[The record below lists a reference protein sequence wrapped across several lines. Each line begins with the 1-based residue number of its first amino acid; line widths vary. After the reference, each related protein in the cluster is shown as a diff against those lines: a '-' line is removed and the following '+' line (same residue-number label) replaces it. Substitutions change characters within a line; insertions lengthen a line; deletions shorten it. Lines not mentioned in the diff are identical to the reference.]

1 MNNRK
6 RYIYSLLANEEEQGN
21 FIKTTMSSYD
31 FIAQNYYTMS
41 KEELKDII
49 LELDYEIS
57 RSMDGSYASVAE
69 ELKDRWEIY
78 TADEQAFGVGDVV
91 TYDNDSSQ
99 AVLVVRQVIQNE
111 DNTYS
116 YVVENA
122 DKFTKTIKQDDLQEA

>member
-1 MNNRK
+1 MDNKK
-6 RYIYSLLANEEEQGN
+6 RYIYSLLNSEG
-21 FIKTTMSSYD
+21 KDTPSSYD
-31 FIAQNYYTMS
+31 FIANNYYTMT
-41 KEELKDII
+41 KDELKDII
-49 LELDYEIS
+49 LELDYALS
-57 RSMDGSYASVAE
+57 RDSSYEDVAQ
-69 ELKDRWEIY
+69 ELKDRWNVH
-78 TADEQAFGVGDVV
+78 TADEQAFGVGDFV